1 MDEIVTGMEEET
13 TVAVIAHGGSIDAC
27 LRSWLGIDHRD
38 GRRAFAFDNA
48 SLSLVRIRAGTCRI
62 LLLND
67 TCHLRCA
74 QEENKNDPG

>member
-1 MDEIVTGMEEET
+1 V
-13 TVAVIAHGGSIDAC
+13 VAHGGSIDAC

-48 SLSLVRIRAGTCRI
+48 SLSLVRIRAGSYRI
-62 LLLND
+62 LLIND

-74 QEENKNDPG
+74 QEGRANDPE